1 MPTRLVDELKRRRVP
16 QVAGFYLAGGWLAFE
31 VADATFPRLG
41 LPDWTVTLVL
51 VLLLL
56 AFPLVVGLAWLYD
69 VTPEGVRRTEAPA
82 PGPDATGSRA
92 GAGPDSA
99 TRARVADAAAADR
112 VAAPSPAFVRIA
124 VTGAILVLALAGGA
138 FILFGGGEPDL
149 ELAPDALVVLP
160 FTVRGGEDVDVLAE
174 GMVGLLSAK
183 LDGAGELRTAD
194 PNAVLSL
201 TRGETDADGARALA
215 RRLAAGHYVLG
226 SVLEFGGDLRL
237 EASIYATDG
246 DPEPVAEAS
255 VEGPD
260 SSFLALVDEL
270 AAALLVAGDLAPPGR
285 MPRIAAMTTENLD
298 ALRHFLEGERAI
310 RETRYAEAITRFE
323 RAVEADSAFAL
334 AYYRMAVAASWAER
348 PELLEG
354 AIKSALRHQDRLAV
368 RDRSLLVAYAA
379 QWDGRNVEA
388 ERRYRDIVASYPSDL
403 EAWYELGEVILHEGS
418 FLGIPAPEAR
428 EPFERT
434 LALDPGHGAALFHF
448 TNIAAWA
455 QDTILLDSATRAM
468 GRALGG
474 ETPMAIRAQ
483 WAFARGNPADR
494 ARILEELVG
503 SGRDG
508 LPAVFF
514 AGMAARSADQVR
526 ALQAAAEDMSVSWDA
541 MAGYAERLANFLVAF
556 GQRDAALDWLE
567 AMEARSTEPPLR
579 TAMLAT
585 FPYLRTPP
593 VRLTSLRDRIQAW
606 DPGPVR
612 TDSIRPGEWGD
623 LQPAWPQLRVYLL
636 GLLDSRLGR
645 EADAIR
651 RADQLESMNGAP
663 AVRTLA
669 ADLARHIRAQVHLD
683 QGRPAEALRI
693 IEGASYWTTNPWDSR
708 FSIVYQHQAEKRLR
722 AEALQALGRHRDAMR
737 WFSVLY
743 IARNGY
749 SYYRSAQS
757 HEALGEDD
765 LAAEHYARFVQRWA
779 DADPDFQD
787 LVDDA
792 RARLAAL
799 AAEG

>member
-1 MPTRLVDELKRRRVP
+1 MAKRFFEELKRRRVP

-69 VTPEGVRRTEAPA
+69 VTPEGVRRTGAQEPA
-82 PGPDATGSRA
+82 PDRA
-92 GAGPDSA
+92 AGQSA
-99 TRARVADAAAADR
+99 VVAPESVADRGSSA
-112 VAAPSPAFVRIA
+112 SPALVRIA

-138 FILFGGGEPDL
+138 FILFGRGEPDL

-201 TRGETDADGARALA
+201 TRGETDAAGARALA
-215 RRLAAGHYVLG
+215 RRLGAGHYVLG
-226 SVLEFGGDLRL
+226 SALEFGGDLRL

-285 MPRIAAMTTENLD
+285 MPRIAAMTTGNLD
-298 ALRHFLEGERAI
+298 ALRHFLEGERAL
-310 RETRYAEAITRFE
+310 RETRYAEAIARFE

-334 AYYRMAVAASWAER
+334 AYYRMAVAAGWTER
-348 PELLEG
+348 RELLQR
-354 AIKSALRHQDRLAV
+354 AIGSALRHQDRLAV
-368 RDRSLLVAYAA
+368 RERSLLEAYAA
-379 QWDGRNVEA
+379 QWAGRFVEA
-388 ERRYRDIVASYPSDL
+388 ERRYREIVASYPSDL
-403 EAWYELGEVILHEGS
+403 EAWYELGEVVLHQS
-418 FLGIPAPEAR
+418 PLLGIPVPDTR

-434 LALDPGHGAALFHF
+434 LALDPSHGAALYHLADV
-448 TNIAAWA
+448 AAWTR
-455 QDTILLDSATRAM
+455 DTTLLDSATRAM
-468 GRALGG
+468 DRVLGG
-474 ETPMAIRAQ
+474 QTEPISIRGQ
-483 WAFARGNPADR
+483 RAFARGDSADQ
-494 ARILEELVG
+494 ARILDELAAAG
-503 SGRDG
+503 PGELLGFYQS
-508 LPAVFF
+508 
-514 AGMAARSADQVR
+514 GMAANNAHQVR
-526 ALQAAAEDMSVSWDA
+526 ALLAAAEEAPLSWSA
-541 MAGYAERLANFLVAF
+541 LAGFAEHLTNHLVAF
-556 GQRDAALDWLE
+556 GQRDAGLDWLD
-567 AMEARSTEPPLR
+567 AMETRSTDPPLR
-579 TAMLAT
+579 TATLAAY
-585 FPYLRTPP
+585 PYLRTPTH
-593 VRLTSLRDRIQAW
+593 RLASLRDRIQAW

-612 TDSIRPGEWGD
+612 RDSIRPDERAA
-623 LQPAWPQLRVYLL
+623 LRPAWPQLRVYFL

-651 RADQLESMNGAP
+651 RADQLESMDGAP
-663 AVRTLA
+663 AVHTLA
-669 ADLARHIRAQVHLD
+669 SDLARHIRAQVHLD

-693 IEGASYWTTNPWDSR
+693 IEGASYWTTNPWDGR
-708 FSIVYQHQAEKRLR
+708 FAKVYQHQAEIVLR
-722 AEALQALGRHRDAMR
+722 ADALQALGRHREAIR
-737 WFSVLY
+737 WFSVLF
-743 IARNGY
+743 IDRNGY
-749 SYYRSAQS
+749 SYYRRAQS
-757 HEALGEDD
+757 YEALGEDD
-765 LAAEHYARFVQRWA
+765 LAAQYYARFLERWA

-792 RARLAAL
+792 RGRLQAL
-799 AAEG
+799 TAKG